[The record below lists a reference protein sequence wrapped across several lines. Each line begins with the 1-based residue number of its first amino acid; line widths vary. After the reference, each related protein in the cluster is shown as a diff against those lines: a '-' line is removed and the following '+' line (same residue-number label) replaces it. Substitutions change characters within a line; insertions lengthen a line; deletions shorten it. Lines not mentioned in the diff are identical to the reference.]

1 MRTIAKLFGR
11 SPFVP
16 LQTHMDRVAQC
27 MDRIPDIFEA
37 SKAGDRQRVEELAA
51 EISKLEHKA
60 DVVKNDIRNH
70 LPKGMF
76 LPVDRGNLLEIL
88 SIQDDIADK
97 AENIGVLLTLKP
109 LQMVGEFKSDF
120 KAFLHKNIEAFE
132 SAQAVIQQLDELLES
147 GFGGA
152 EAQKVNEMVEDVAL
166 KEHEAD
172 LIQRQLLKGLYANE
186 DKLSHGSFDLWS
198 RVFREVAQL
207 SNLSEKLANRVRM
220 TLELK

>member
-16 LQTHMDRVAQC
+16 LQTHMAKVADC
-27 MDRIPDIFEA
+27 VSKVPEVFEA
-37 SKAGDRQRVEELAA
+37 SKAGDRKAVEKLAGQ
-51 EISKLEHKA
+51 ISKLEHKA
-60 DVVKNDIRNH
+60 DLVKNDIRNH
-70 LPKGMF
+70 LPKGIF
-76 LPVDRGNLLEIL
+76 LPVDRASLLEIL

-97 AENIGVLLTLKP
+97 AENIGILLTLKP
-109 LQMVGEFKSDF
+109 LAMVEQFKDNF
-120 KAFLHKNIEAFE
+120 KAFLNKNIECFNA
-132 SAQAVIQQLDELLES
+132 AKQVIQQLDELLES

-152 EAQKVNEMVEDVAL
+152 EAQKVTQMVDDVAL

-172 LIQRQLLKGLYANE
+172 VVQRQLLKDLYAHE
-186 DKLSHGSFDLWS
+186 DKLSHGSFHLWT
-198 RVFREVAQL
+198 RIFREVAEL